1 MRPIQFHADSLVT
14 LLRRERIATIEQLK
28 ATLGTSVDMTVF
40 RKLREI
46 AYHTS
51 YSHRGRYYALDD
63 VAHFDTRGL
72 WTYRDVHFSRL
83 GSLVE
88 TSERF
93 VSDAVQGL
101 FASELAQIVQVD
113 VEEPLLRLVREERL
127 ARQKVAGAYL
137 YCARDP
143 ARRRSQILAREAGP
157 PKQHGRRSSALDQS
171 KAALILLF
179 SLLDERQRRLFAGLE
194 SLLLG
199 WGGDRSL
206 AELTGLDVHTIAKGR
221 RELLAGKGLAE
232 GIRRPGG
239 GRKPVEKKRPRSPRR
254 SSG

>member
-46 AYHTS
+46 PYHTS

-93 VSDAVQGL
+93 VSDAAQGL
-101 FASELAQIVQVD
+101 FASELAQIVQGD

-127 ARQKVAGAYL
+127 ARQRVAGAYL
-137 YCARDP
+137 YCSREP
-143 ARRRSQILAREAGP
+143 GRRKIQILAREAGP
-157 PKQHGRRSSALDQS
+157 PEQQGRRSRALDES

-194 SLLLG
+194 SMLLG

-221 RELLAGKGLAE
+221 RELLAGQVFAE

-239 GRKPVEKKRPRSPRR
+239 GRNPVEKKRPRSPRR